1 MANTRLRIQ
10 KQLQQSTLPGAVMV
24 TTTSGEPTYLDPT
37 VGADRIPFYDD
48 SASALTWLTLG
59 TGLSISGTTINA
71 TGASITDG
79 AGLLFA
85 GSTLNVG
92 TASSSRIVVNADNID
107 LATTAA
113 TPGSYGIDPGT
124 HPAIS
129 VDAYGRIISVAEL
142 VTEIDHGD
150 VLDWT
155 EAVQDTVGAF
165 LVAGTGI
172 SITYN
177 DPSNTLTIASSLAT
191 TEAFVEGST
200 ASSID
205 LDANIGV
212 VKDVNG
218 NNIAFTTPADL
229 KTLEIYKNGQRLN
242 MTGSL
247 TTRDYSIG
255 GGHVLTLS
263 TALLI
268 TDVLYITKTQ

>member
-1 MANTRLRIQ
+1 MSNTRLRIQ
-10 KQLQQSTLPGAVMV
+10 KQLQQSTLPGAVMI
-24 TTTSGEPTYLDPT
+24 TGASGEPAYLEPS
-37 VGADRIPFYDD
+37 VGADRVPFYDD
-48 SASALTWLTLG
+48 SASVVTWLSLG

-71 TGASITDG
+71 TGAYIIDG

-155 EAVQDTVGAF
+155 EAVQDSVAAF
-165 LVAGTGI
+165 LVAGTGMT
-172 SITYN
+172 ITYN
-177 DPSNTLTIASSLAT
+177 DPSNTLTIASSVT
-191 TEAFVEGST
+191 PTEAFIEGST

-205 LDANIGV
+205 FDANVGN

-218 NNIAFTTPADL
+218 TNIAFTVPSDL
-229 KTLEIYKNGQRLN
+229 KNLDVYKNGQRLH

-247 TTRDYSIG
+247 TTRDYSVAG
-255 GGHVLTLS
+255 GNVLNLT
-263 TALLI
+263 TALLT
-268 TDVLYITKTQ
+268 TDVLYLLKKQ